1 MCPHLKQRWGGIVDA
16 VVSVT
21 NVADVI
27 NDANVI
33 SVNLSHLVDEH
44 NNSCQ
49 TGQITTIPTGEIAT
63 AKRSGGIG
71 VGLRLCAGRGGVA
84 TLIRE

>member
-1 MCPHLKQRWGGIVDA
+1 MIVDA

-21 NVADVI
+21 SGADVI

-33 SVNLSHLVDEH
+33 SVNLSYLVDPH

-49 TGQITTIPTGEIAT
+49 TGQKTTIDAQEIAT
-63 AKRSGGIG
+63 EERSAGTGG
-71 VGLRLCAGRGGVA
+71 GLRLGAGRGGVA

>member
-1 MCPHLKQRWGGIVDA
+1 MSSSQTAGAIVSA

-33 SVNLSHLVDEH
+33 SVNLSHLVDQH

-49 TGQITTIPTGEIAT
+49 TQQIGTIDADKEAIEMRPGGTGP
-63 AKRSGGIG
+63 
-71 VGLRLCAGRGGVA
+71 GLRLGVGRGGVA
-84 TLIRE
+84 TLFRE